1 MIRSKFKNEDIYI
14 NEIINEINN
23 EKRRINEFKNN
34 YVNDDK
40 CINLILS
47 LFRNFF
53 SNDINE
59 GIYAVIFNNFDLYRK
74 LTNVLF
80 IDNNVEINIDICDE
94 YRMINS
100 YVNTIDDDKV
110 IIYSDGINN
119 YIYLDNKNIV
129 LMFRDNV
136 LNIEYKSELGVS
148 ENNIYLLDDD
158 GIVTEKRIER
168 KMESIKL
175 NGIDGYRC
183 INNIIIKRDNDNIGY
198 VKILEE
204 VKIYL
209 EKNIICQ
216 FDKRC
221 AGYIDSSNL
230 LDLSGNLNLSSM
242 IYDYVNDRKSCL
254 KDNGLLDIY
263 FNDIKNNLIYR
274 LNKNKG
280 FSKKIVK

>member
-254 KDNGLLDIY
+254 KDDVLLDIY